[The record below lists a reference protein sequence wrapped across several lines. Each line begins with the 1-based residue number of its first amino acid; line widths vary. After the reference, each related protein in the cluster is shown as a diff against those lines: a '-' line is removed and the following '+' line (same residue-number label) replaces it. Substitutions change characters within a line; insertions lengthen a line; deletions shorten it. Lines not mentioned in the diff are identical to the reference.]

1 MKALFARYGG
11 HGVIIGKGKEGV
23 IDLPEDQSL
32 DNMLDH
38 HSVEILPNIR
48 YISSYETFPGYMGAY
63 PKLARNLVRIGTL
76 SHNFMD
82 VFLPYNVQVQTAI
95 YVGKDK
101 YQNVCSL
108 FISTDFSHLDWI
120 LGDVEKSYDYVLTV
134 WFRDKEEGEDN
145 LRLHPELME
154 FMIVLL
160 AKTMGLEYSEPEFT
174 PSRTY
179 LGKRIRTAFSDQ
191 LNGLMKNGAKDEEL
205 LEALKEMLN
214 LKRNE

>member
-1 MKALFARYGG
+1 
-11 HGVIIGKGKEGV
+11 
-23 IDLPEDQSL
+23 
-32 DNMLDH
+32 
-38 HSVEILPNIR
+38 
-48 YISSYETFPGYMGAY
+48 MGAY